1 MEPWLKISVLLSV
14 FGFIKEIR
22 PSEPFISNYILG
34 EWRNITEEQLSQDVY
49 PVGTYSYLAQ
59 LVLVFL
65 ITDFFRYKPLIV
77 VCGISGIIVWSMLLW
92 TTSLVD
98 LQVLEFFY
106 GTYMSTEVAYYTYIY
121 AKVDKEHYQKV
132 TSHTRAATLVGRFIA
147 GSSAQILVY
156 TKLMDYRDLNYIS
169 IVAQILATIWALFLP
184 SVSKSLY
191 FHRDDEVK
199 TNLPQLEQGNTT
211 PTHHKSNKYARAFK
225 ILWQHFLSAYT
236 NWHVIQW
243 SLWYSLAMCGFI
255 QVQSYIQILWALIEP
270 DAENSGLWNGA
281 IEAALTLL
289 GAGAALLAGYLK
301 SYKGGLLTLTIC
313 SFLEG
318 GAILTSAQTDSLWL
332 SYAGYIIFG
341 ALYMFMITIA
351 SAEIAKYLDEDSFG
365 LIFGIN
371 TMYALA
377 FQTILT
383 VVVISKDGFELQTR
397 DQFIVYGY
405 YFIALGALYFVAT
418 IVIYFI
424 KPKNKAQIS

>member
-106 GTYMSTEVAYYTYIY
+106 GTYMSTEVAYYTFIY

-191 FHRDDEVK
+191 FHRDA
-199 TNLPQLEQGNTT
+199 
-211 PTHHKSNKYARAFK
+211 THQKSNKYARAFK
-225 ILWQHFLSAYT
+225 ILWHHFLSAYT

-424 KPKNKAQIS
+424 RPKNKAQIS